1 MCSLFSVLTLFDLIL
16 ENMSTNFV
24 FLDMFDTCD
33 VMYIWSISLLPP
45 IVLDNL
51 YLLKYEFNLP
61 DVYEEMYVW

>member
-1 MCSLFSVLTLFDLIL
+1 
-16 ENMSTNFV
+16 MSTNFV